1 MRAFRS
7 HGNGRFA
14 PEELGS
20 RGEAGV
26 IEDGVLIFRPDL
38 VHLGDN
44 VYIGHRATLKAYP
57 GGGIRIAQD
66 CWIGPS
72 CFLSG
77 KAELVI
83 ETGVGIGP
91 RVQILTS
98 THRDPGRDRPIM
110 DGELELGPVR
120 IGEGSDLGAGCIVLP
135 GVTVGRGVQVGAG
148 AVVNADLPDYAV
160 AAGVPASV
168 LRFRDG

>member
-1 MRAFRS
+1 M
-7 HGNGRFA
+7 
-14 PEELGS
+14 
-20 RGEAGV
+20 
-26 IEDGVLIFRPDL
+26 IEDGVLVFRPDL

-57 GGGIRIAQD
+57 GGGLRIADD

-83 ETGVGIGP
+83 EAGVGIGP

-98 THRDPGRDRPIM
+98 THGDPGRDRPIM
-110 DGELELGPVR
+110 DGELVLGPVR
-120 IGEGSDLGAGCIVLP
+120 IGAGSDLGAGCIVLP
-135 GVTVGRGVQVGAG
+135 GVTIGRGVQVGAG
-148 AVVNADLPDYAV
+148 AVVNADLPDHAV